1 MGKTKYDKLQKISLW
16 FPEIFQFKGGIQVY
30 SAFLL
35 EALQQIYPKQDY
47 YIFLKQDTHCSP
59 NYSFKAHTQLHF
71 AGVWSLTLRTFV
83 FAAQILGY
91 GIWQHPS
98 LIITSHLNFSFPAYL
113 LKWLLG
119 IPYGVVAH
127 GIEVWNLQ
135 NSTRKLALK
144 HADIILAV
152 SHYTR
157 DRLLQEQDLDP
168 QKVVVLP
175 NTFDAENFQIAPK
188 PDYLLKRYGLNPQQP
203 IILTVARLS
212 QSEQYKGYDKILAAL
227 PQICQAIPHVHYVL
241 VGKGDDEPRIKQLI
255 SQYQLQ
261 DRVTL
266 TGFVPDEE
274 LSSHYHMCDIFAMP
288 SKGEGFGIVYLEALA
303 CGKPTLAGNQD
314 GAQDALCQGELGVL
328 VDPDDIE
335 AIAQALIQILQGTH
349 SNSLLYQP
357 EVLREKVI
365 EKFGFESFK
374 QTLGNYL
381 EKYLGLSKCVV

>member
-1 MGKTKYDKLQKISLW
+1 MIQQHSKKHQYQFHLW
-16 FPEIFQFKGGIQVY
+16 FPELFNSTGGIQRY
-30 SAFLL
+30 SSFCFQAFQNL
-35 EALQQIYPKQDY
+35 YPNFTYDVLIKH
-47 YIFLKQDTHCSP
+47 DTDIPSKSSNLC
-59 NYSFKAHTQLHF
+59 FHTTGNWPL
-71 AGVWSLTLRTFV
+71 SIRTPA
-83 FAAQILGY
+83 FAAQLLSLGV
-91 GIWQHPS
+91 WQHPN
-98 LIITSHLNFSFPAYL
+98 LVFTTHPNFSIVADQ
-113 LKWLLG
+113 LKKLTGL
-119 IPYGVVAH
+119 PYWTVAH
-127 GIEVWNLQ
+127 GIDAWNITNHRLK
-135 NSTRKLALK
+135 TAL
-144 HADIILAV
+144 HNADRILAV

-157 DRLLQEQDLDP
+157 DRLLREQNLDP
-168 QKVVVLP
+168 DKVVVLP

-188 PDYLLKRYGLNPQQP
+188 PNYLLKRYSLNPQQP

-227 PQICQAIPHVHYVL
+227 SQIRQTIPHVHYVL

-261 DRVTL
+261 DCVTL

-274 LSSHYHMCDIFAMP
+274 LSSYYHMCDVFAMP
-288 SKGEGFGIVYLEALA
+288 SKSEGFGIVYLEALA

-335 AIAQALIQILQGTH
+335 AIAQAIIQILQGTH
-349 SNSLLYQP
+349 SNSILYQP
-357 EVLREKVI
+357 EVLRQKVI
-365 EKFGFESFK
+365 ERFGFESFQ